1 MGPSVPARA
10 RTRRSFCR
18 EGRAR
23 RASPGA
29 RPRQPRAAE
38 PCLSRA
44 VSVVIQG
51 GVCCDPT
58 AWGRAAARSRCKLD
72 ARQAPSGERARQP
85 FAESLGQLCQ
95 EARSKKKG
103 RWEGRRVCARASV
116 GEPHPPGSPPPRA
129 NKTQS
134 GTLTAG
140 RESAHRSA
148 NERGCRRPRAPPAQ
162 PGPAGARSLYFL
174 IGRSVLPAP
183 RIGFSYGHF

>member
-1 MGPSVPARA
+1 M
-10 RTRRSFCR
+10 
-18 EGRAR
+18 
-23 RASPGA
+23 
-29 RPRQPRAAE
+29 
-38 PCLSRA
+38 
-44 VSVVIQG
+44 IQA

-85 FAESLGQLCQ
+85 FAASLRQLCQ
-95 EARSKKKG
+95 EARSKKKKRG
-103 RWEGRRVCARASV
+103 GGRRVCARVSV

-148 NERGCRRPRAPPAQ
+148 NERCCRRPGRRPPNQDGPGRAPSTFSLAGVSCRPPELAFRMGTSDWLFP
-162 PGPAGARSLYFL
+162 PGRRAEGLETVPLGLARLST
-174 IGRSVLPAP
+174 
-183 RIGFSYGHF
+183 